1 MIKAIDIARNAGR
14 KVAFTL
20 SDSFCIARHRDG
32 FNQLIDSGKIDILFA
47 NEEEIKALSG
57 EPDFGAA
64 VAATRSRVETLV
76 VTRSEKGALAL
87 RGRERVA
94 VPAEPIAK
102 VVDTTRSEEQ
112 PSELQSLMRK

>member
-57 EPDFGAA
+57 EPDSGAA
-64 VAATRSRVETLV
+64 VAAPSTRVEILV
-76 VTRSEKGALAL
+76 VTRGEKGAMAL
-87 RGRERVA
+87 RESGREPCRERACLDGLSSVCGSTL
-94 VPAEPIAK
+94 K
-102 VVDTTRSEEQ
+102 
-112 PSELQSLMRK
+112 